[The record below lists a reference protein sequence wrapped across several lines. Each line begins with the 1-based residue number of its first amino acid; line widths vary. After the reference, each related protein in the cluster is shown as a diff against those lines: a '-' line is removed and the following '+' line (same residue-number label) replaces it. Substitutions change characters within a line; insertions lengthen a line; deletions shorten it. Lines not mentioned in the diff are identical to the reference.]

1 MLSSQ
6 KSITFALDLSYLFK
20 LKTHLVISTANELL
34 RVAAAHIIYISSDG
48 NYSNLLMSGGEIRM
62 VTFQLGQIEEMIQR
76 QLPETSSNFIRIG
89 RSLIININH
98 VYHINISRQQLLLKD
113 RDNTYT
119 LSASKEALK
128 ALKEFIE
135 KNI

>member
-1 MLSSQ
+1 MN
-6 KSITFALDLSYLFK
+6 
-20 LKTHLVISTANELL
+20 THLIISTSNELL

-62 VTFQLGQIEEMIQR
+62 VTFPLGQLEDMINK
-76 QLPETSSNFIRIG
+76 QLPDMSSMFIRIG

-98 VYHINISRQQLLLKD
+98 IYHINVARQQLLLKD

-128 ALKEFIE
+128 SLKEFIE
-135 KNI
+135 KKYEIK

>member
-1 MLSSQ
+1 V
-6 KSITFALDLSYLFK
+6 
-20 LKTHLVISTANELL
+20 KTHLVISTANELL

-62 VTFQLGQIEEMIQR
+62 VTFQLGQIEEMIQK
-76 QLPETSSNFIRIG
+76 QLPEMRSNFIRIG

>member
-1 MLSSQ
+1 
-6 KSITFALDLSYLFK
+6 

>member
-1 MLSSQ
+1 M
-6 KSITFALDLSYLFK
+6 
-20 LKTHLVISTANELL
+20 KTHLVISTANELL
-34 RVAAAHIIYISSDG
+34 RVAATHIIYISSDG

-62 VTFQLGQIEEMIQR
+62 VTFQLGQIEEMIQK
-76 QLPETSSNFIRIG
+76 QLPEMRSNFIRIG

-98 VYHINISRQQLLLKD
+98 VFHINIARQQLLLKD

>member
-1 MLSSQ
+1 M
-6 KSITFALDLSYLFK
+6 
-20 LKTHLVISTANELL
+20 KTHLVISTANELL
-34 RVAAAHIIYISSDG
+34 RVAATHIIYISSDG

-62 VTFQLGQIEEMIQR
+62 VTFQLGQIEEMIQK
-76 QLPETSSNFIRIG
+76 QLPEMRSNFIRIG

-98 VYHINISRQQLLLKD
+98 VFHINIARQQLLLKD
-113 RDNTYT
+113 RGNTYT

>member
-1 MLSSQ
+1 
-6 KSITFALDLSYLFK
+6 
-20 LKTHLVISTANELL
+20 
-34 RVAAAHIIYISSDG
+34 
-48 NYSNLLMSGGEIRM
+48 
-62 VTFQLGQIEEMIQR
+62 
-76 QLPETSSNFIRIG
+76 LPEMRSNFIRIG